1 MTNLEFV
8 KRTFRNDEKTFL
20 PCYRKQIKKTM
31 FVLFLHVLIVI
42 ATVKS
47 QESCSDDCVIRND
60 NLQCHVRSYINNNEE
75 EYACGPIENWDVSR
89 VTSFY
94 EAFRNKDR
102 IFGTNTFNANLSKWN
117 VERVTTFRECFRDTP
132 GFEGRGLENWNV
144 ESVSD
149 FAYFATSGQ
158 RDSVFNPDLNRWN
171 TNNVMTLEKAFEGAV
186 SFNFE
191 SVRDWNTARVT
202 NMASTFRYVVPSI
215 YGVA

>member
-1 MTNLEFV
+1 
-8 KRTFRNDEKTFL
+8 
-20 PCYRKQIKKTM
+20 M

-89 VTSFY
+89 VTSFQD
-94 EAFRNKDR
+94 AFNNKDG

-132 GFEGRGLENWNV
+132 GFERSRSRELERRKVSLISHISQRPGNV
-144 ESVSD
+144 
-149 FAYFATSGQ
+149 
-158 RDSVFNPDLNRWN
+158 
-171 TNNVMTLEKAFEGAV
+171 TL
-186 SFNFE
+186 SL
-191 SVRDWNTARVT
+191 
-202 NMASTFRYVVPSI
+202 I
-215 YGVA
+215 LI